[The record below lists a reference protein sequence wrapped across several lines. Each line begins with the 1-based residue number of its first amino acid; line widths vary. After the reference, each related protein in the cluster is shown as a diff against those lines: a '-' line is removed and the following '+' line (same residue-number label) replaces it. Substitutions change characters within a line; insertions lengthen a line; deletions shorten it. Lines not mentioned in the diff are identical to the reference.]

1 MKKPLISII
10 TPCYNSEKYI
20 VETIDSVLS
29 QTYSNFEWIIIN
41 DGSTDNTSEI
51 IKSYFDERI
60 KYFYQD
66 NMGQSAASN
75 RGIRET
81 SGEFIKFLDADDI
94 INETH
99 LEELISLADDD
110 STLVSCGWGRFYND
124 DLKSFSLEWEDV
136 SRSMDSFEWIKTAL
150 SQRHDMMPGWL
161 WLIPKKLMDKV
172 GGWDERF
179 ALNNDFEF
187 SVRLLMA
194 SKQVVFSPNAIVYY
208 RTNTNTL
215 STTIYEDSLCNAI
228 ESNLL
233 GIGYILERE
242 NTVFTRRICA
252 NRLQEWAFI
261 AFPSYPKLYRQLK
274 SEIKTL
280 GGSNLKIEG
289 GWKKRVVCFIF
300 GWKLAKKLMNLKIR
314 SHIKWK

>member
-1 MKKPLISII
+1 
-10 TPCYNSEKYI
+10 
-20 VETIDSVLS
+20 
-29 QTYSNFEWIIIN
+29 
-41 DGSTDNTSEI
+41 
-51 IKSYFDERI
+51 
-60 KYFYQD
+60 
-66 NMGQSAASN
+66 MGQCAASN

-81 SGEFIKFLDADDI
+81 NGDFIKFLDADDI
-94 INETH
+94 INDTH
-99 LEELISLADDD
+99 LEELISFVDDD
-110 STLVSCGWGRFYND
+110 STLVSCAWGRFYND
-124 DLKSFSLEWEDV
+124 DLASFKLEWEDV

-161 WLIPKKLMDKV
+161 WLIPKKLLDKS

-194 SKQVVFSPNAIVYY
+194 SKQVVFSQNAIVYY

-215 STTIYEDSLCNAI
+215 STTINEGSLCNAI

-261 AFPSYPKLYRQLK
+261 AFPSYPKLYRQLQ
-274 SEIKTL
+274 SEIKSL
-280 GGSNLKIEG
+280 GGSNLKLEG
-289 GWKKRVVCFIF
+289 GWKIRIICFIF
-300 GWKLAKKLMNLKIR
+300 GWKFAKKLMSLKIR
-314 SHIKWK
+314 NHIKWK